1 MEKLD
6 KVFERFH
13 ASYFAFLGIVVF
25 LIGIVP
31 AMVAHSDFS
40 LTTTYISDLAVPG
53 WNDVAIFFSVC
64 WFITGLCMLLFIFGF
79 TKYLQ
84 EKDTGSALNRGIG
97 IACILGIVSAI
108 GILLLALF
116 NTRDAGVMHDIGQ
129 YVFFFPGILYLLGY
143 AVLEKTLT
151 DFPLWQVIV
160 NIVVAFFFIV
170 YLILFI
176 INRVDPT
183 LLLEAKAVAE
193 WLFLF
198 ANLFWFVE
206 NGIFIL
212 KF

>member
-1 MEKLD
+1 
-6 KVFERFH
+6 
-13 ASYFAFLGIVVF
+13 
-25 LIGIVP
+25 
-31 AMVAHSDFS
+31 
-40 LTTTYISDLAVPG
+40 
-53 WNDVAIFFSVC
+53 
-64 WFITGLCMLLFIFGF
+64 MLLFIVGF

-84 EKDTGSALNRGIG
+84 EKDTGSEHTRGIG

-108 GILLLALF
+108 GILLLAMF
-116 NTRDAGVMHDIGQ
+116 NTRDADIMHDIAQ

-143 AVLEKTLT
+143 AVLEKNLSG
-151 DFPLWQVIV
+151 FPLWQVIINV
-160 NIVVAFFFIV
+160 VVALFFLI

>member
-13 ASYFAFLGIVVF
+13 ASYFAFLGIAIF
-25 LIGIVP
+25 LLGIIP

-40 LTTTYISDLAVPG
+40 LTSTFISDLAVPG
-53 WNDVAIFFSVC
+53 WNNVAIFFSVC
-64 WFITGLCMLLFIFGF
+64 WFITGVCMILFLFGF
-79 TKYLQ
+79 TKYLH
-84 EKDTGSALNRGIG
+84 EKDTGNVHTRSIG
-97 IACILGIVSAI
+97 ISCIFGIVSAI
-108 GILLLALF
+108 GILLLTLF
-116 NTRDAGVMHDIGQ
+116 NTRDAEIMHDIAQ
-129 YVFFFPGILYLLGY
+129 YVFFFPGVLYLIGY
-143 AVLEKTLT
+143 AVIEKNLSG
-151 DFPLWQVIV
+151 FPLWQVIL
-160 NIVVAFFFIV
+160 NIVIAFFFIL

-183 LLLEAKAVAE
+183 LFLETKAVAE

-206 NGIFIL
+206 NGFFML